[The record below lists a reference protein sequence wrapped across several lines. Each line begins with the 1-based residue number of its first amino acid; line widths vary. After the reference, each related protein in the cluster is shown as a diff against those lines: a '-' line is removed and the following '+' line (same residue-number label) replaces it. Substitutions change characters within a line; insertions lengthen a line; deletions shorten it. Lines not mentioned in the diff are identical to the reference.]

1 MVQAI
6 NLVARQKDNN
16 MNQTTKTLSLII
28 IAVVAIGFSRSFF
41 ILTEGQQAIVT
52 QFGKPIGKPTT
63 EAGMHFKNP
72 ITQDVRYVDKR
83 ILSWDGDPNQIP
95 TKDKKYIKVDTTARW
110 RIIDALKF
118 IQTVQNE
125 KGAKARLDTILDG
138 HTRDIISNHHLV
150 EAVRNSNAI
159 LQNLEDRKQNIRDRK
174 LKGEA
179 ILEEEISGEIDEI
192 KVGREALS
200 QIIVKKAQEECNA
213 LGIKLIDVQLR
224 RISYEKSV
232 EKKVYERMISERE
245 RIAQKIRSIGKGE
258 KAVIEGRLTKDLQ
271 RIESEAY
278 RKAQKIRGQAEGKAT
293 AIYAKALSRDPKFY
307 DFIQSME
314 SYKKALKSDAK
325 LILSSDTEFFKFFK

>member
-1 MVQAI
+1 
-6 NLVARQKDNN
+6 
-16 MNQTTKTLSLII
+16 MNQTTKTLSLVI
-28 IAVVAIGFSRSFF
+28 IAVAVIGFSRSFF

-52 QFGKPIGKPTT
+52 QFGKPVGQPKT

-72 ITQDVRYVDKR
+72 LTQDVRYVDKR
-83 ILSWDGDPNQIP
+83 ILTWDGDPNQIP

-110 RIIDALKF
+110 SIIDALKF

-138 HTRDIISNHHLV
+138 HTRDIISNHNLV

-159 LQNLEDRKQNIRDRK
+159 VKNLEDRKQSIRDRK
-174 LKGEA
+174 KLGEA
-179 ILEEEISGEIDEI
+179 ILEEEISGEIAEI
-192 KVGREALS
+192 KVGREELS
-200 QIIVKKAQEECNA
+200 KIIVRKAQEECNA

-271 RIESEAY
+271 KIESEAY
-278 RKAQKIRGQAEGKAT
+278 RKAQKIRGEAEGKST
-293 AIYAKALSRDPKFY
+293 AIYAKSLSRDPKFY
-307 DFIQSME
+307 DFIKSME
-314 SYKKALKSDAK
+314 SYKRALKSDAK
-325 LILSSDTEFFKFFK
+325 MIISSDSEFFKFFK